1 MEVRNAKGLIFF
13 TDRICFMR
21 SLLRFSSDCL
31 RSKSGLS
38 LTLGNIYAKCRY
50 GLFPPVALRG
60 FALSHRNSMVAFPL
74 FSSLNSLSLV
84 TRTPIFPTQVRRVSN
99 KQRKKWKI
107 RKYHFKLRLKR
118 TMRKMRVPYVSSKS
132 RGQVKKKPIL
142 YDFRPYLRRKL
153 KRAER

>member
-1 MEVRNAKGLIFF
+1 MG
-13 TDRICFMR
+13 
-21 SLLRFSSDCL
+21 LLRLVQRLIVPSTIRFPAYLQLYSACVSRRKVWLCAIATVRPGSGYQANASVIGGRTTLLSPLD
-31 RSKSGLS
+31 SGLA
-38 LTLGNIYAKCRY
+38 TR
-50 GLFPPVALRG
+50 FPPLAR
-60 FALSHRNSMVAFPL
+60 S
-74 FSSLNSLSLV
+74 
-84 TRTPIFPTQVRRVSN
+84 VST
-99 KQRKKWKI
+99 KQRRKWKV

>member
-1 MEVRNAKGLIFF
+1 MVRGIYRSCTSHHRPVRLLSSPCSAISSPLCASEKYPNRLVCELRRYTTLIA
-13 TDRICFMR
+13 
-21 SLLRFSSDCL
+21 LNPP
-31 RSKSGLS
+31 SGH
-38 LTLGNIYAKCRY
+38 
-50 GLFPPVALRG
+50 FPCAT
-60 FALSHRNSMVAFPL
+60 
-74 FSSLNSLSLV
+74 SLSRSQQ
-84 TRTPIFPTQVRRVSN
+84 RTVST
-99 KQRKKWKI
+99 KQRRKWKV